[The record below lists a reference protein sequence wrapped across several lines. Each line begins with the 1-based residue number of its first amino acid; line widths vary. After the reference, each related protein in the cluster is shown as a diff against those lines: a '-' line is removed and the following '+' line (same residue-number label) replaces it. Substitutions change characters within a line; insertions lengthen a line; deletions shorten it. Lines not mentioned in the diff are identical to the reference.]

1 MDSTVLTKN
10 STTPISSLDQAELK
24 IRPAGIIRL
33 NPEGHEQVEGEEL
46 LQTVCGFNLESKTV
60 AQAIKRQIAKH
71 EFCEGKDFTTS
82 MLQSSGG
89 RPRRVY
95 HFSVNAANHVLLS
108 AMTQEGKQARQ
119 EAIDEKRKQQL
130 TDALNIHPSSEK
142 PALDQ
147 RENDTPQVLLE
158 INMATSLKAIAF
170 AEALGFTG
178 NQKLLSAD
186 RLLKSQIGFSPLEAM
201 GQRQLT
207 APVQKMTLT
216 PTQLGQTMTPPQ
228 DAREVNR
235 RLEAAGLQTRID
247 RQWIPTD
254 PGTPFCEILDTGK
267 SHHSGTPVKQVK
279 WYQTVLDRLVP
290 RTDAAPETVPMD
302 LNSHDADPPLY
313 GSDEDCEPVTRKPK
327 RKRNRYE
334 LDDYFSLVELGEF
347 IGRSRQHVVEVL
359 EKHRIIKWTGQGK
372 KGKYLLT
379 DKGWQYGLMYDP
391 TETLFHNRQSKRLTT
406 SNAQPVLG
414 YDILKFFH

>member
-1 MDSTVLTKN
+1 MDSTVPANKSANLIT
-10 STTPISSLDQAELK
+10 SLDQAELK
-24 IRPAGIIRL
+24 IRRAGIIRL
-33 NPEGHEQVEGEEL
+33 TPEGYEQVEGEEL
-46 LQTVCGFNLESKTV
+46 LQKVCGFNLESKTV
-60 AQAIKRQIAKH
+60 AQAIKRQITKH
-71 EFCEGKDFTTS
+71 EFTEGQDFTTL

-119 EAIDEKRKQQL
+119 EAIDDKREKQL
-130 TDALNIHPSSEK
+130 ARHDTM
-142 PALDQ
+142 PALHKPGIYQ
-147 RENDTPQVLLE
+147 PELSTPQALLE

-201 GQRQLT
+201 GQKQLV
-207 APVQKMTLT
+207 APVQAMTFT
-216 PTQLGQTMTPPQ
+216 PTQLGQMMTPTQ
-228 DAREVNR
+228 DPRQVNKL
-235 RLEAAGLQTRID
+235 LEAAGLQLKID
-247 RQWIPTD
+247 SQWVPTD
-254 PGTPFCEILDTGK
+254 QGQPLCEILDTGK
-267 SHHSGTPVKQVK
+267 AHNSGAPVKQVK
-279 WYQTVLDRLVP
+279 WYQTVLDRLQP
-290 RTDAAPETVPMD
+290 ALPDESKTESIDQDCRY
-302 LNSHDADPPLY
+302 ADPAVV
-313 GSDEDCEPVTRKPK
+313 GSDSDDEPVQRKQK

-372 KGKYLLT
+372 RGKYLLT

-391 TETLFHNRQSKRLTT
+391 SEICFHNRNSKRLTT
-406 SNAQPVLG
+406 SNAQPVLR
-414 YDILKFFH
+414 YDILKFF

>member
-1 MDSTVLTKN
+1 MDSTVPTNHNTDLIT
-10 STTPISSLDQAELK
+10 SLDQAELK
-24 IRPAGIIRL
+24 IRRAGIIRL
-33 NPEGHEQVEGEEL
+33 NPEGYEQVEGEEL
-46 LQTVCGFNLESKTV
+46 LQKVCGFNLESKTV
-60 AQAIKRQIAKH
+60 AQAIKRQITKH
-71 EFCEGKDFTTS
+71 EFAEGKDFTTS

-119 EAIDEKRKQQL
+119 EAIDDKREKQL
-130 TDALNIHPSSEK
+130 TDDNQSHHAPEN
-142 PALDQ
+142 PALEKRDVYTAQ
-147 RENDTPQVLLE
+147 TLLE
-158 INMATSLKAIAF
+158 INMTTSVKAIAF

-201 GQRQLT
+201 GQRQLI
-207 APVQKMTLT
+207 APVQKMTFT
-216 PTQLGQTMTPPQ
+216 PTQLGQMMSPPQ
-228 DAREVNR
+228 DPRQVNR
-235 RLEAAGLQTRID
+235 LLEAARLQVKVD
-247 RQWIPTD
+247 NQWVPTD
-254 PGTPFCEILDTGK
+254 LGQPFCEILDTGK
-267 SHHSGTPVKQVK
+267 AHHSGTPVKQVK
-279 WYQTVLDRLVP
+279 WYQTVLDRLP
-290 RTDAAPETVPMD
+290 PKPPGESIETSID
-302 LNSHDADPPLY
+302 QNDRKADPVVC
-313 GSDEDCEPVTRKPK
+313 GSDIDSDPVQRKQK

-359 EKHRIIKWTGQGK
+359 EKNRIIKWTGQGK

-379 DKGWQYGLMYDP
+379 ENGWQYGLMYDP
-391 TETLFHNRQSKRLTT
+391 TETLFHNRNSKRLTT

>member
-10 STTPISSLDQAELK
+10 STTPITSLDQAELK
-24 IRPAGIIRL
+24 IRRAGIIRL
-33 NPEGHEQVEGEEL
+33 NPEGQEQVDGEEL
-46 LQTVCGFNLESKTV
+46 LQTICGFNLESKTV

-130 TDALNIHPSSEK
+130 TDALNIPQSSEK

-147 RENDTPQVLLE
+147 RENFTPQVLLE

-201 GQRQLT
+201 GQRQLI
-207 APVQKMTLT
+207 APVQKMTFT
-216 PTQLGQTMTPPQ
+216 PTQLGQMMTPPQ

-254 PGTPFCEILDTGK
+254 LGTPFCEILDTGK

-279 WYQTVLDRLVP
+279 WYQSVLNLLNKASPCESMPEAYISDPIMPEEIGSETDMDPVP
-290 RTDAAPETVPMD
+290 
-302 LNSHDADPPLY
+302 
-313 GSDEDCEPVTRKPK
+313 RKPK

-347 IGRSRQHVVEVL
+347 IGRSRQYVVEVL

-379 DKGWQYGLMYDP
+379 DRGWQYGLMYDP